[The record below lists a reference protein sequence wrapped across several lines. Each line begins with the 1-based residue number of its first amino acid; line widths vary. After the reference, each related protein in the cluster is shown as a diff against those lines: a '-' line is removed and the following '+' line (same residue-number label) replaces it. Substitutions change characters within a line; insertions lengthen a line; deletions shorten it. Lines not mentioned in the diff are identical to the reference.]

1 MRYDYAVIGGGISG
15 MTAALL
21 LAKHGRRT
29 VLIEQAPRLA
39 PLVGGFQRDGVNFDT
54 GFHYAGGLAP
64 GESLH
69 LFLRYLGLLDP
80 LQIKAFDPA
89 GFDRFQ
95 FADGMSFAL
104 PLGDDAIIARL
115 ARLFPTERVAIATY
129 LQRLAA
135 AAGTFPYINLDRD
148 FTAQPTLDYVHG
160 PSLQEVL
167 DELFIAP
174 RLKEIFAAHCVLH
187 GAPPS
192 DIPFALHA
200 CFVGPYYRSAH
211 GFVGGG
217 AALVAAFET
226 ALRAA
231 GVEILTGRAVE
242 RILGDSTGVCG
253 VRLVDGEEVTVAAVI
268 ATVHPARLIDLV
280 ADKFFRPIFKKR
292 MKQLENT
299 TSALIFYVACET
311 APEWLLRSNVL
322 MFDAAP
328 GGMGTGPDD
337 GLLFIAGAERSA
349 DPSRCGGMVVISPCA
364 AQLTARWQESRFGG
378 RPADYR
384 HFKDELS
391 QKLLRRLQLFPE
403 CGAIRSVAVAT
414 PLTLRD
420 YSNNPGGGLYGVKH
434 RVGQYNP
441 QPLTRV
447 PNLLLAG
454 QAVAG
459 PGLFGTML
467 SAFLCCGTV
476 LGHEQLREE
485 LKQCR

>member
-39 PLVGGFQRDGVNFDT
+39 PLVRGFQRDGVNFDT

-69 LFLRYLGLLDP
+69 LFLRYLGLFDP

-115 ARLFPTERVAIATY
+115 ARFFPTERVAIATY

-187 GAPPS
+187 GASPAE
-192 DIPFALHA
+192 IPFPLHA

-211 GFVGGG
+211 GFIGGG
-217 AALVAAFET
+217 GALVAAFEK
-226 ALRAA
+226 ALHTA
-231 GVEILTGRAVE
+231 GVDILTGRAVAE
-242 RILGDSTGVCG
+242 ILTAGEGPVG
-253 VRLVDGEEVTVAAVI
+253 VRLDDGEEIRAAACVSS
-268 ATVHPARLIDLV
+268 VHPAVLIDL
-280 ADKFFRPIFKKR
+280 APATFFRPVFRKR
-292 MKQLENT
+292 MKQLENSS
-299 TSALIFYVACET
+299 SALIFYATCEH
-311 APEWLLRSNVL
+311 APDWLLRTNLILSNAN
-322 MFDAAP
+322 D
-328 GGMGTGPDD
+328 TQENN
-337 GLLFIAGAERSA
+337 LLFIAGAERSDDA
-349 DPSRCGGMVVISPCA
+349 TRCGGLVVINPCSA
-364 AQLTARWQESRFGG
+364 EVTARWQATRFGQ
-378 RPADYR
+378 RPADYKQ
-384 HFKDELS
+384 FKAALNE
-391 QKLLRRLQLFPE
+391 QIMRRLQALQELGDVHP
-403 CGAIRSVAVAT
+403 VALAT

-420 YSNNPGGGLYGVKH
+420 YSNNPGGGLYGVMH

-441 QPLTRV
+441 QPVTRV
-447 PNLLLAG
+447 HGLLLAG

-467 SAFLCCGTV
+467 SAFLSCGSV
-476 LGHEQLREE
+476 LGHDQLREE
-485 LKQCR
+485 LKQCS